1 MTQEEMALH
10 VRSIVEDI
18 DIPRDVKCSV
28 KNVLQGVEIRISELH
43 RLPISTTIEISS
55 IIDNIVITRLHID
68 VFDEMVLHHI
78 RNGIEMLRKAQL
90 KKIVELVSNARSSIS
105 NQGIDICISPFGVNT
120 LDEVKDRLL
129 EMQDVTAQ
137 PIIPNLP
144 KET

>member
-1 MTQEEMALH
+1 MTQEET
-10 VRSIVEDI
+10 VRVQSITKGI
-18 DIPRDVKCSV
+18 NIPRDVKCSV
-28 KNVLQGVEIRISELH
+28 KNVSQGIEIRISELH
-43 RLPISTTIEISS
+43 QLPISTTIEISS
-55 IIDNIVITRLHID
+55 IIDNIVITGLHID
-68 VFDEMVLHHI
+68 VFDEMVIRHI

-105 NQGIDICISPFGVNT
+105 NRGIDIHIGLLGVNT
-120 LDEVKDRLL
+120 LDEAKNRLL